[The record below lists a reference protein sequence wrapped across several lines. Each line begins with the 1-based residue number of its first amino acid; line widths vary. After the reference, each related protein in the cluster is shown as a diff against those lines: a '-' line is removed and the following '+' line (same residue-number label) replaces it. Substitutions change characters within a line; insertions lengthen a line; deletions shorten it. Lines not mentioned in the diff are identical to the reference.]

1 MADVIKAIRQ
11 SIWDGVDLH
20 LKMVL
25 NDLEHGSVY
34 FYLFIHL

>member
-11 SIWDGVDLH
+11 PIWEGVDLH